1 MSAARRN
8 IPGATRQDRY
18 LASPTRQV
26 SHRRVRDSQRV
37 KVYRAEN
44 RALGSPTA
52 PGAMD
57 RDAAIRW
64 IREVQ
69 GSEWFRT
76 SGASP
81 EQRLAAEEWNVTI
94 TGRGS
99 RSASA
104 YLQCWEVRLPASFCH
119 RWVIVH
125 ELAHLLA
132 PPVGH
137 GAEWVGTYLDGLVAL
152 GLTDQAATLADSFR
166 AAGVRSSR
174 PLREYAALT
183 SGHLFDPAPY
193 EGVPA

>member
-1 MSAARRN
+1 MSAARRS
-8 IPGATRQDRY
+8 IPGATRYDRY
-18 LASPTRQV
+18 LASPTRRV
-26 SHRRVRDSQRV
+26 SHRQARDSQRA
-37 KVYRAEN
+37 KVYGAE
-44 RALGSPTA
+44 REALGSPTA
-52 PGAMD
+52 PGVMD
-57 RDAAIRW
+57 RDAAIRYV
-64 IREVQ
+64 REVQ
-69 GSEWFRT
+69 DSEWFRT

-119 RWVIVH
+119 RWVIIH

-137 GAEWVGTYLDGLVAL
+137 GAEWVGTYLDGLVAV
-152 GLTDQAATLADSFR
+152 GLTDEAATLADSFR
-166 AAGVRSSR
+166 AAGIRSSR
-174 PLREYAALT
+174 PLAEYAALT